1 MIEGTTSSGFR
12 YVYDERNLDDMRLVD
27 LIAEIDAPD
36 ASPYVKARG
45 ASQLITMLL
54 GPELKAALY
63 DHIGQTNGGRV
74 PQGELETA
82 LSEIMSGAGK
92 DAEKNS

>member
-1 MIEGTTSSGFR
+1 MIEGVTSTGFR
-12 YVYDERNLDDMRLVD
+12 YVYDERRLDDMRIVD
-27 LIAEIDAPD
+27 LIADIDTPS
-36 ASPYVKARG
+36 ASAYVKARG

-63 DHIGQTNGGRV
+63 EHIGQSNEGRV
-74 PQGELETA
+74 PQEELETA
-82 LSEIMSGAGK
+82 LSEIMAGAGK